1 MHHLVTLR
9 GAGYNRAYG
18 GDIRVSGIISSAVN
32 KLIDEDQLFEVF
44 AVLKSQITAFWNLTA
59 CCLMGVGRVA

>member
-1 MHHLVTLR
+1 MHHLVNLR

-18 GDIRVSGIISSAVN
+18 GDIRVSGMVSSAVSI
-32 KLIDEDQLFEVF
+32 LIDDDLLYEVL
-44 AVLKSQITAFWNLTA
+44 AVLKSQITGFWDLTA